1 MGAQVKPVRWG
12 IAGTGGISANIV
24 NQSKGL
30 EEVAFAAVSSR
41 TEERARTFA
50 GEHGIAGAYS
60 GLAALLADPQ
70 VEAVYIA
77 LPHSAHA
84 DAIVACLDAGKH
96 VLCEKPLAYSAAD
109 AARIAAHPRARDLVV
124 AEGFMI
130 RVQPQWRFV
139 MDTLASGGIGS
150 VEAVHG
156 ISCVRLPPSPVDPTR
171 GALPFDR
178 SALLDF
184 GSYSVHMARLAFAA
198 EPRRVTARMWHD
210 GARDTAV
217 SIRLDFEA
225 GHADLT
231 VTTRLRGA
239 RGFTVLGTEGSLA
252 LATPIHVPPGQ
263 RAKIHAVLAG
273 GPDAGETREF
283 DAVPQYGLHMQAVSQ
298 AIRTR
303 SKPPVDLDNALGN
316 ARALDAVIRS
326 AQADGA
332 WAEVAKN

>member
-1 MGAQVKPVRWG
+1 MNTQTEPVRWG

-30 EEVAFAAVSSR
+30 DEVAFAAVSSR
-41 TEERARTFA
+41 TEERARAFA
-50 GEHGIAGAYS
+50 GEHAIAGAYTS
-60 GLAALLADPQ
+60 LAALLADPQ

-109 AARIAAHPRARDLVV
+109 AARIAAHPRAHALVV

-139 MDTLASGGIGS
+139 MDTLASGGIGR

-156 ISCVRLPPSPVDPTR
+156 ISCVRLPPAPVDPTR
-171 GALPFDR
+171 GDLPFDR

-184 GSYSVHMARLAFAA
+184 GSYSVHMARLAFGA
-198 EPRRVTARMWHD
+198 EPRRATARMWKE
-210 GARDTAV
+210 GTRDTAV
-217 SIRLDFEA
+217 SIRLDFAA
-225 GHADLT
+225 GNADLT

-239 RGFTVLGTEGSLA
+239 RGFTVLGSDGSLA
-252 LATPIHVPPGQ
+252 VATPIHVPPGQ
-263 RAKIHAVLAG
+263 RARVHAVLAG

-283 DAVPQYGLHMQAVSQ
+283 DAVPQYGLHMQAVSR
-298 AIRTR
+298 AIRTGE
-303 SKPPVDLDNALGN
+303 KPPVDFDNALGN

-326 AQADGA
+326 AEADGA
-332 WAEVAKN
+332 WAEVAAR

>member
-1 MGAQVKPVRWG
+1 MDAQMKAVRWG
-12 IAGTGGISANIV
+12 IAGTGGISANTV
-24 NQSKGL
+24 NQAGGL
-30 EEVAFAAVSSR
+30 EEVAIVAVSSR
-41 TEERARTFA
+41 TEARARAFA
-50 GEHGIAGAYS
+50 DEQGIAGSYS
-60 GLAALLADPQ
+60 SLAGLLGDPE

-84 DAIVACLDAGKH
+84 GAIIACLDAGKH
-96 VLCEKPLAYSAAD
+96 VLCEKPMAYSAHD
-109 AARIAAHPRARDLVV
+109 AARIAAHPRARDLVA

-139 MDTLASGGIGS
+139 MDTLSSGGIGR

-171 GALPFDR
+171 GDLPFDR

-198 EPRRVTARMWHD
+198 EPRRVTARMWRD
-210 GARDTAV
+210 GGRDTAV
-217 SIRLDFEA
+217 SIRLEFAA

-252 LATPIHVPPGQ
+252 LATPIHIPPGQ
-263 RAKIHAVLAG
+263 RARVHAVLAG

-283 DAVPQYGLHMQAVSQ
+283 DAVPQYGLHLQAVSR
-298 AIRTR
+298 AIR
-303 SKPPVDLDNALGN
+303 SGGKPPVDLDEALGN
-316 ARALDAVIRS
+316 ARALDAIIRS
-326 AQADGA
+326 AEADGA
-332 WAEVAKN
+332 WADVTTH

>member
-1 MGAQVKPVRWG
+1 MEPVRWG
-12 IAGTGGISANIV
+12 IAGTGGISASV
-24 NQSKGL
+24 VSQSKGL
-30 EEVAFAAVSSR
+30 ADVAFAAVSSR
-41 TEERARTFA
+41 TQERARAFA

-60 GLAALLADPQ
+60 SLAELLADPQ

-77 LPHSAHA
+77 LPHAAHA
-84 DAIVACLDAGKH
+84 NAVVACLDASKH

-109 AARIAAHPRARDLVV
+109 AARIAAHPRARQVVV

-130 RVQPQWRFV
+130 RMQPQWRFV

-156 ISCVRLPPSPVDPTR
+156 ISCVRLPPAPLDPTR
-171 GALPFDR
+171 GSLPFDR

-184 GSYSVHMARLAFAA
+184 GSYSMHMARLAFGN
-198 EPRRVTARMWHD
+198 EPRRVTARMWRD
-210 GARDTAV
+210 GTRDTAV
-217 SIRLDFEA
+217 SIRLDFSA

-263 RAKIHAVLAG
+263 RARVHAVLAG

-283 DAVPQYGLHMQAVSQ
+283 DAVAQYGLHMQAVSR
-298 AIRTR
+298 AIRAGG
-303 SKPPVDLDNALGN
+303 KPPVDLDNALGN

-326 AQADGA
+326 AEADGA
-332 WAEVAKN
+332 WMDVATSQGRA